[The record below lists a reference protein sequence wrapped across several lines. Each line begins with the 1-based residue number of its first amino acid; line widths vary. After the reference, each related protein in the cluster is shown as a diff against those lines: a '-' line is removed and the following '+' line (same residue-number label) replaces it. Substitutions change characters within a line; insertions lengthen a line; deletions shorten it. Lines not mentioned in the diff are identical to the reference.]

1 MSSTGGP
8 VGSRVAEHLS
18 MLAAA
23 VDGLLDAGLTGLS
36 DGDVVDMMR
45 GLERS
50 LRRAEAVSHRLVV
63 ESVERAVPV
72 SLGYTSPR
80 KFLIDVLRISG
91 ADASA
96 RVTAARELGVWHTLA
111 GDPMA
116 PVFPE
121 TAAAQCDGDIGTDHA
136 RAIARVMR
144 KIPHAVGNDAVAD
157 AEAVLARLA
166 RTGTPEDVEQAGHR
180 LLAYL
185 NPDGNLGDDR
195 DRKRRRGIS
204 IGRQDTEL
212 MSRISGELDPVARV
226 MLDPILAKWARPGM
240 NNPDDPGSPT
250 GDGEDPSVDR
260 DMLAAAAARDTRTA
274 AQRNHDAF
282 SAVFRA
288 LLESGVLGRHRGLPA
303 TVIVTMTLEQL
314 EKAVGGLA
322 TTATGGLLPI
332 ADALALAEDAHPVLA
347 LFDHAGRPLH
357 LGRRRRLATAD
368 QRLALIAA
376 DGGCTRPGCAAPS
389 SLCAVHHVTD
399 WHKGGRTDVDGLAL
413 VCDACHAQVN
423 DGAAGWTTRSA
434 PDRSDYPGRTEWIP
448 PPHIDSTRRPRIN
461 HRHHPGELIEHARGR
476 GSAPVTHSPPAG
488 AADRAAPGWAGRA
501 AGPPRGADSGGG
513 E

>member
-1 MSSTGGP
+1 MSSTGGSA
-8 VGSRVAEHLS
+8 GSRVAEHLS

-23 VDGLLDAGLTGLS
+23 VDGLLDAGLAESS
-36 DGDVVDMMR
+36 DSDLVEVMR
-45 GLERS
+45 GVEQC

-63 ESVERAVPV
+63 ESVERSVPA
-72 SLGYTSPR
+72 SLGYSSP
-80 KFLIDVLRISG
+80 KKLLIDVLRISG

-96 RVTAARELGVWHTLA
+96 RVTAARELGVWHTMA
-111 GDPMA
+111 GEPMP
-116 PVFPE
+116 PVLPE
-121 TAAAQCDGDIGTDHA
+121 TAAAQSDGDIGTDHV
-136 RAIARVMR
+136 RAIAKVMR
-144 KIPHAVGNDAVAD
+144 KIPHAVDNDAVAD
-157 AEAVLARLA
+157 AEAVLANLA
-166 RTGTPEDVEQAGHR
+166 RSGTPEDVEQAGHR

-212 MSRISGELDPVARV
+212 MSRISGELDPVARA

-240 NNPDDPGSPT
+240 NNPDDPASPA
-250 GDGEDPSVDR
+250 GDGEDPSIDR
-260 DMLAAAAARDTRTA
+260 DLSAAAAARDTRTA

-314 EKAVGGLA
+314 EQAVGGLA

-332 ADALALAEDAHPVLA
+332 ADALALAEEAHPVLA

-357 LGRRRRLATAD
+357 LGRRRRLANAD

-376 DGGCTRPGCAAPS
+376 DGGCTRPGCSSPA

-399 WHKGGRTDVDGLAL
+399 WHKGGHTDIEGLAL

-423 DGAAGWTTRSA
+423 DGPAGWATRSA
-434 PDRSDYPGRTEWIP
+434 PHHSAYAGRTEWIP
-448 PPHIDSTRRPRIN
+448 PPHIDPTRRPRIN
-461 HRHHPGELIEHARGR
+461 HRHHPGELIEDARR
-476 GSAPVTHSPPAG
+476 QLTHSPPAG
-488 AADRAAPGWAGRA
+488 AAGLAAPGWAGRA
-501 AGPPRGADSGGG
+501 AGPRRGADCGGG
-513 E
+513 G

>member
-1 MSSTGGP
+1 MSSTGGS

-23 VDGLLDAGLTGLS
+23 VDGLLDADLAELS
-36 DGDVVDMMR
+36 DTELVEVMR
-45 GLERS
+45 GMEQS
-50 LRRAEAVSHRLVV
+50 LRRAESASHRLVV
-63 ESVERAVPV
+63 ESVERSVPAN
-72 SLGYTSPR
+72 LGYTSP
-80 KFLIDVLRISG
+80 KKLLIDVLRISG

-111 GDPMA
+111 GEPMP
-116 PVFPE
+116 PVLPE
-121 TAAAQCDGDIGTDHA
+121 TAAAQADGDIGTDHV
-136 RAIARVMR
+136 RAIAKVMR
-144 KIPHAVGNDAVAD
+144 KIPHAVDNDAVAD
-157 AEAVLARLA
+157 AEAVLATLA
-166 RTGTPEDVEQAGHR
+166 RSGTPEDVEQAGHR

-212 MSRISGELDPVARV
+212 MSRISGELDPVARA

-240 NNPDDPGSPT
+240 NNPDDPDSPA
-250 GDGEDPSVDR
+250 GDGEDPSIDR
-260 DMLAAAAARDTRTA
+260 DLLAAAAARDTRTA

-314 EKAVGGLA
+314 EQAVGGLA
-322 TTATGGLLPI
+322 TTATGGVLPI
-332 ADALALAEDAHPVLA
+332 ADALALAEEAHPVLA

-357 LGRRRRLATAD
+357 LGRRRRLASAD
-368 QRLALIAA
+368 QRLALISS
-376 DGGCTRPGCAAPS
+376 DGGCTRPGCSAPA

-399 WHKGGRTDVDGLAL
+399 WHKGGHTDIEGLTL

-423 DGAAGWTTRSA
+423 GGPAGWATRSA
-434 PDRSDYPGRTEWIP
+434 PHHSAYAGRTEWIP
-448 PPHIDSTRRPRIN
+448 PPHIDPTRRPRIN
-461 HRHHPGELIEHARGR
+461 HRHHPGELIDHARGEAR
-476 GSAPVTHSPPAG
+476 AP
-488 AADRAAPGWAGRA
+488 
-501 AGPPRGADSGGG
+501 
-513 E
+513 

>member
-1 MSSTGGP
+1 MSSTWGS
-8 VGSRVAEHLS
+8 VGSRAAEHLS

-23 VDGLLDAGLTGLS
+23 VDGLLDAGLTELS
-36 DGDVVDMMR
+36 DTEVVEVMR
-45 GLERS
+45 GMEQS

-63 ESVERAVPV
+63 ESVERSV
-72 SLGYTSPR
+72 SARLGYTSP
-80 KFLIDVLRISG
+80 KKLLIDVLRIWG

-111 GDPMA
+111 GESMS
-116 PVFPE
+116 PVLPE
-121 TAAAQCDGDIGTDHA
+121 TAAAQRDGDIGADHV
-136 RAIARVMR
+136 RAIAKVMR
-144 KIPHAVGNDAVAD
+144 KIPHVVDNDAVVE
-157 AEAVLARLA
+157 AEAVLANLA
-166 RTGTPEDVEQAGHR
+166 RSGTPEDVEQAGHR

-212 MSRISGELDPVARV
+212 MSRISGELDPVARA

-240 NNPDDPGSPT
+240 NNPDDPDSPA
-250 GDGEDPSVDR
+250 GDGEDPSIDR
-260 DMLAAAAARDTRTA
+260 DLLAAAAVRDTRTA

-314 EKAVGGLA
+314 EQAVGGLA

-332 ADALALAEDAHPVLA
+332 ADALALAEKAHPVLA

-357 LGRRRRLATAD
+357 LGRRRRLAGAD
-368 QRLALIAA
+368 QRLALIAS
-376 DGGCTRPGCAAPS
+376 DGGCTRPGCSAPP

-399 WHKGGRTDVDGLAL
+399 WHKGGRTDIEGLAL
-413 VCDACHAQVN
+413 VCDACHGQVN
-423 DGAAGWTTRSA
+423 DGPAGWATRSA
-434 PDRSDYPGRTEWIP
+434 PVHSTFAGRTEWIP
-448 PPHIDSTRRPRIN
+448 PPHIDPTRRPRIN
-461 HRHHPGELIEHARGR
+461 HRHHPGELIEHARR
-476 GSAPVTHSPPAG
+476 EARAP
-488 AADRAAPGWAGRA
+488 
-501 AGPPRGADSGGG
+501 
-513 E
+513 